1 MGKSFD
7 MNYVNCFLLV
17 VVLILVVVCC
27 VKPGKEGFVEMVKKS
42 RLTECQEKRDLC
54 WKNKKSLEE
63 KVDALR
69 GAIHPDYRN
78 PQGCEEYV
86 HDRLLLI
93 PHMRRPICELIVE

>member
-7 MNYVNCFLLV
+7 MNIANFVLLV

-27 VKPGKEGFVEMVKKS
+27 VKKPTEGFEEMVKKS

-69 GAIHPDYRN
+69 GAIHPDFSN
-78 PQGCEEYV
+78 PQGCVE
-86 HDRLLLI
+86 HTRMPDA
-93 PHMRRPICELIVE
+93 MRRPICELIVE